1 MRLRLALFCSFLL
14 AACQGPAHEPY
25 AELCRPA
32 GLDEV
37 SLHIAE
43 MEVAPHRLSARLHH
57 DEATGAYGVAI
68 QLQQADAARLA
79 QMTRER
85 LGEPL
90 DIALGEKVVTSPV
103 VQTPI
108 LDGSILM
115 TGGFTRV
122 RAETI
127 VQRLSPPCP
136 ETQPPVVAP
145 EPPPEEAAET
155 EPDSRPAP
163 S

>member
-1 MRLRLALFCSFLL
+1 MRLRLALFASFLL

-32 GLDEV
+32 ELDEV

-43 MEVAPHRLSARLHH
+43 MEVPPHTLSARLHH

-115 TGGFTRV
+115 TGGFTKV

-127 VQRLSPPCP
+127 VKRLSAPCP
-136 ETQPPVVAP
+136 EMQPPAIAP
-145 EPPPEEAAET
+145 EPPPEETPEPET
-155 EPDSRPAP
+155 EPTP